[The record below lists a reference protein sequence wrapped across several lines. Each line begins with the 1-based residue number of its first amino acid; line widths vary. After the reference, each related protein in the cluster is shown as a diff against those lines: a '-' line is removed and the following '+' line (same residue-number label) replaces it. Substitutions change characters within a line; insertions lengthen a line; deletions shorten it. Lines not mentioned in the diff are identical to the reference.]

1 MNKRK
6 IKQHITRNCTP
17 YIPVHKEKYKGSYPI
32 ICRSTWETEFCKWA
46 DMSSG
51 IIQWSSEDVGIKYQ
65 DPNMP
70 IKDGKPK
77 FRTYYPD
84 FLIQTNK
91 GEIFLIEV
99 KPYKETIQP
108 TRSSRKSNKTIVT
121 ETKTWR
127 TNQAKWR
134 AAKAYCARKGWKFK
148 IITEKELF
156 RKK

>member
-1 MNKRK
+1 
-6 IKQHITRNCTP
+6 
-17 YIPVHKEKYKGSYPI
+17 
-32 ICRSTWETEFCKWA
+32 
-46 DMSSG
+46 
-51 IIQWSSEDVGIKYQ
+51 
-65 DPNMP
+65 MP

-108 TRSSRKSNKTIVT
+108 TRSSRKSNKTMVT

-134 AAKAYCARKGWKFK
+134 AAKSYCMRKGWKFK